1 LYQITWVGD
10 LKGYFY
16 QMEHQKGV
24 AADTLALAATVVG
37 VVVVAEVEAAVEDTL
52 ETPSVSWVA

>member
-1 LYQITWVGD
+1 
-10 LKGYFY
+10 
-16 QMEHQKGV
+16 MEHQKGV